1 MPSPDLH
8 QCRVFGAPWPGVYG
22 VQTDSARSFGRH
34 THGSFGIGWLQAGA
48 QRSASGRGLVEAF
61 AGDLLAHN
69 PGEVHD
75 GRPLGSASRRWSM
88 LHLEPAVLAGM
99 TEGQTQIELLRPV
112 MRDARLQQSLARAL
126 HRLQR
131 WQVPVGSDAAAA
143 LERLACEEALTQ
155 ACGLLLARHATV
167 APARQDMGEMR
178 RVRERLADDCLQV
191 PTLDELAS
199 LAGLGSKYQLL
210 RCFARVYGLPPHA
223 WLLQQRAE
231 RARQLIGA
239 GAVLVD
245 AALAAGFADQSHMTR
260 VLVRQFGY
268 TPGAW
273 RQAMGWGL
281 VVRDRA

>member
-1 MPSPDLH
+1 MPAPDLH

-34 THGSFGIGWLQAGA
+34 THGSFGIGWLEAGA
-48 QRSASGRGLVEAF
+48 QRSASGRGPVEAF

-75 GRPLGSASRRWSM
+75 GRPLGQVSRRWSM

-99 TEGQTQIELLRPV
+99 AEGRTQVELLRPV
-112 MRDARLQQSLARAL
+112 MRDARLQQALVRAL
-126 HRLQR
+126 QRLQH
-131 WQVPVGSDAAAA
+131 WHAHDTS
-143 LERLACEEALTQ
+143 RLACEEALAQ
-155 ACGLLLARHATV
+155 ACGLLLARHATA
-167 APARQDMGEMR
+167 APARDGTGALQ

-191 PTLDELAS
+191 PTLDELAR
-199 LAGLGSKYQLL
+199 LAGMGSKYQLL
-210 RCFARVYGLPPHA
+210 RGFARVHGLPPHA

-231 RARQLIGA
+231 RARQSIGA
-239 GAVLVD
+239 GAVLAD

-260 VLVRQFGY
+260 VFVRQFGY

-273 RQAMGWGL
+273 RQAMG
-281 VVRDRA
+281 RDPSTARLRV